1 MSQMKAKKRVLLFA
15 LAAGAL
21 ASCLVALFAFYPRKK
36 PQNGPVPSRPAQR
49 SGKQAAAKKS
59 AGKFAPGNRAA
70 AEAKAKPKFSEALN
84 DDAVKMS
91 EAYKA
96 LLVEIQ
102 AVLDADDKQ
111 GLIKLVQRMQ
121 DSNEWP
127 DGIPKSLHLAAIE
140 AMKWFGVSIA
150 PELIGYLGSSDP
162 EVVES
167 TLDAMLDAISDS
179 SISDS
184 EKSSML
190 LNYISVVQDADTLD
204 MMMMELD
211 NMRPTVRA
219 KTAMSIYD
227 SGNAAAIKVLNEN
240 IEFFFSDLDGVEVTK
255 PGDLK
260 DYYSKAEEAYASDPD
275 LAEMDEDFYGGSK
288 E

>member
-1 MSQMKAKKRVLLFA
+1 MNARKRYLLFA
-15 LAAGAL
+15 LTAAAL
-21 ASCLVALFAFYPRKK
+21 ACCLVALFALCPRKK
-36 PQNGPVPSRPAQR
+36 PQNGPVPTRPGQ
-49 SGKQAAAKKS
+49 SNVKQPVVKKN
-59 AGKFAPGNRAA
+59 AGKFAPGNKTVP
-70 AEAKAKPKFSEALN
+70 EEKPKPDISDALN

-91 EAYKA
+91 DAYKA

-150 PELIGYLGSSDP
+150 PELIGYLGSSDQ

-167 TLDAMLDAISDS
+167 TLDAMLEAISDS

-184 EKSSML
+184 ERSSML
-190 LNYISVVQDADTLD
+190 LNYVSVVKDADTLD

-211 NMRPTVRA
+211 NMRPTIRA
-219 KTAMSIYD
+219 KTAMSIYE

-260 DYYSKAEEAYASDPD
+260 DYYSKAEEAYATDPE
-275 LAEMDEDFYGGSK
+275 LAETDEDFYGGDK
-288 E
+288 N